1 MVIGVRGV
9 RRRGRGAGGQRGA
22 HRRSTEPGS
31 TGWVDARPEEGGSD
45 RSALRPPTS
54 WYLRWPK
61 AAALPSARLRPG
73 SPSDR
78 LCQPQVKRARPPRP
92 AGGASEGGALLGRA
106 TATQLD
112 PSCYG
117 APACPRQRY
126 MSTGPPPWES
136 SPGWKWPPSHSHM
149 DRLACQHGGAAGKS
163 AHIGGGPKPTAQT
176 AATRCRRARR
186 LRAGGVRGQHTRGR
200 PSMRHRAN
208 LRHGPPPGARS
219 PPSLST
225 PPRRAPGERGCFA

>member
-1 MVIGVRGV
+1 MCEGFEGGVE
-9 RRRGRGAGGQRGA
+9 GAGGQRGA

-117 APACPRQRY
+117 APACPKQRY

-136 SPGWKWPPSHSHM
+136 SPGWKWPTLAFPYGQAGVPTRWSCGEERAHMRRPEADGANSSHPLSPS
-149 DRLACQHGGAAGKS
+149 
-163 AHIGGGPKPTAQT
+163 T
-176 AATRCRRARR
+176 
-186 LRAGGVRGQHTRGR
+186 
-200 PSMRHRAN
+200 
-208 LRHGPPPGARS
+208 
-219 PPSLST
+219 
-225 PPRRAPGERGCFA
+225 